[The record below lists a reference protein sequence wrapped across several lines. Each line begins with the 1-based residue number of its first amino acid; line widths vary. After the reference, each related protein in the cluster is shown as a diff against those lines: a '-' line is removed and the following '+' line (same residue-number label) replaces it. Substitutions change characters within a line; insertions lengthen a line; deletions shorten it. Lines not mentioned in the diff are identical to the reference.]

1 LNSRGFLLVI
11 TAPSGTGK
19 TTIYRDI
26 LARHP
31 EISFSVSYTTREK
44 RSGEVNGEDYFF
56 ISREKFLHMIRQN
69 RFLEWAEVHDELKG
83 TEKRQV
89 ADFLKRGKVCL
100 LDVDV
105 QGALSIMKNYPDA
118 VTVFIQPPSL
128 DELEKRLRKRG
139 TESEEKLRLRLLN
152 AKKELEYAPLFQYIV
167 VNDRVENA
175 VKRIE
180 QIIQEEEKKKRVDH
194 GPGL

>member
-1 LNSRGFLLVI
+1 LNRRGFLLVI

-19 TTIYRDI
+19 TTIYRNI

-44 RSGEVNGEDYFF
+44 RIGEVNGEDYFF
-56 ISREKFLHMIRQN
+56 ISREKFLQMVKKN
-69 RFLEWAEVHDELKG
+69 LFLEWAEVHDELKG
-83 TEKRQV
+83 TEKQQV
-89 ADFLKRGKVCL
+89 ADFLKRGNICL

-105 QGALSIMKNYPDA
+105 QGTLSIMKHYPDA

-167 VNDRVENA
+167 FNDRVENA
-175 VKRIE
+175 VKSIE
-180 QIIQEEEKKKRVDH
+180 EIIKEEEKKR
-194 GPGL
+194 G

>member
-1 LNSRGFLLVI
+1 MNRRGFLLVI

-19 TTIYRDI
+19 TTIYRNI

-44 RSGEVNGEDYFF
+44 RIGEVNGEDYFF
-56 ISREKFLHMIRQN
+56 ISREKFLQMVKKN
-69 RFLEWAEVHDELKG
+69 LFLEWAEVHDELKG
-83 TEKRQV
+83 TEKQQV
-89 ADFLKRGKVCL
+89 ADFLKRGNICL

-105 QGALSIMKNYPDA
+105 QGTLSIMKHYPDA

-175 VKRIE
+175 VKSIE
-180 QIIQEEEKKKRVDH
+180 EIIKEEEGRRKKR
-194 GPGL
+194 G

>member
-1 LNSRGFLLVI
+1 LNRRGFLLVI

-19 TTIYRDI
+19 TTIYRNI

-44 RSGEVNGEDYFF
+44 RIGEVNGEDYFF
-56 ISREKFLHMIRQN
+56 ISREKFLQMVKKN
-69 RFLEWAEVHDELKG
+69 LFLEWAEVHDELKG
-83 TEKRQV
+83 TEKQQV
-89 ADFLKRGKVCL
+89 ADFLKRGNICL

-105 QGALSIMKNYPDA
+105 QGTLSIMKHYPDA

-175 VKRIE
+175 VKSIE
-180 QIIQEEEKKKRVDH
+180 EIIKEEEKKR
-194 GPGL
+194 G

>member
-1 LNSRGFLLVI
+1 MGFLLVI

-26 LARHP
+26 LSRHP

-56 ISREKFLHMIRQN
+56 ISREKFLRMVEKN
-69 RFLEWAEVHDELKG
+69 SFLEWAEVHDDLKG
-83 TEKRQV
+83 TEKQQV
-89 ADFLKRGKVCL
+89 VDSLKRGKVCL

-128 DELEKRLRKRG
+128 KELENRLRKRG
-139 TESEEKLRLRLLN
+139 TESEEKLRVRLLN
-152 AKKELEYAPLFQYIV
+152 AKKELEYAPRFHYIV
-167 VNDRVENA
+167 VNDKVENA
-175 VKRIE
+175 VKKIE
-180 QIIQEEEKKKRVDH
+180 EIIEKEKKER
-194 GPGL
+194 G

>member
-1 LNSRGFLLVI
+1 LNRRGFLLVI

-19 TTIYRDI
+19 TTIYRHI

-31 EISFSVSYTTREK
+31 EIRFSVSYTTREK
-44 RSGEVNGEDYFF
+44 RCGEVDGEDYFF

-89 ADFLKRGKVCL
+89 VDFLKRGNICL

-128 DELEKRLRKRG
+128 GELENRLRKRG
-139 TESEEKLRLRLLN
+139 TEREEKLRLRLLN
-152 AKKELEYAPLFQYIV
+152 AKKELEYAPVFQYIV
-167 VNDRVENA
+167 VNDKVENA
-175 VKRIE
+175 VEKIE
-180 QIIQEEEKKKRVDH
+180 EIIEKEEKKR
-194 GPGL
+194 G